1 MSTPGIKINN
11 SKSLRILY
19 ALYYSSTGRI
29 VSTSVTD
36 NFESLKDTGYIYVD
50 VENTGEVTADFA
62 VHT

>member
-11 SKSLRILY
+11 SKSLLY
-19 ALYYSSTGRI
+19 ALYYSATGRI